1 MVCPMATSSKEAH
14 FLYMRTFQEELSEW
28 YLRVLIRL
36 GTSWFSSQNIV
47 STCSTEF
54 SGGFKNWI
62 VLILTTD
69 AGVRRWARP
78 GTLKTETS
86 LKVVF
91 ISFLHKLK
99 RNHFQF
105 YTLCREKKKKN
116 QNSIP

>member
-62 VLILTTD
+62 GGQDL
-69 AGVRRWARP
+69 A
-78 GTLKTETS
+78 
-86 LKVVF
+86 
-91 ISFLHKLK
+91 H
-99 RNHFQF
+99 
-105 YTLCREKKKKN
+105 
-116 QNSIP
+116 

>member
-91 ISFLHKLK
+91 ISFLHKPK
-99 RNHFQF
+99 RNHLQF
-105 YTLCREKKKKN
+105 LH
-116 QNSIP
+116 IM